1 MIETV
6 IKQGETLPQKV
17 DLDAVAVEDGL
28 SNLNGWKYYEV
39 MCVEA
44 NLEIPLHLIDKNG
57 QPSER
62 SIRVYTTLGS
72 LIHAG
77 KLAEAASLV
86 LEQSLC
92 SLEFACA
99 VAAFKVAQV
108 CADSCFTF
116 FFEGYLKILSALRSN
131 VAQWNCRTA
140 GLRLCARQ

>member
-6 IKQGETLPQKV
+6 LKQGHTLPQKV
-17 DLDAVAVEDGL
+17 DLDAVAVDDGL

-39 MCVEA
+39 MCIET
-44 NLEIPLHLIDKNG
+44 NLEIPLHLIDKSG

-62 SIRVYTTLGS
+62 STRVYATLGS

-108 CADSCFTF
+108 CTDSCD
-116 FFEGYLKILSALRSN
+116 L
-131 VAQWNCRTA
+131 
-140 GLRLCARQ
+140 